1 MSFDMKPKNFRFLK
15 WGSALFFIFLAL
27 LFLATR
33 GIFSS
38 FDPVVT
44 NLFQAEIPRI
54 FDIPLSI
61 LTLLGSSEVTFLIV
75 LLIAFLIYRREK
87 RIYWAL
93 ALFAMIFVFEFVGKI
108 FLYHPGPPINYF
120 RFALPFNLPT
130 SFVQTRYSF
139 PSGHVS
145 RTAFLVVL
153 GLFFF
158 RKKPW
163 VVISC
168 LAFLALMVLSRVY
181 LGEHWTSD
189 VIGGLFLGGA
199 MGMFSLV
206 YY

>member
-1 MSFDMKPKNFRFLK
+1 MRPKNFRFLK
-15 WGSALFFIFLAL
+15 WGTALFFIFLAL

-33 GIFSS
+33 GIFST

-54 FDIPLSI
+54 FDVPLSI
-61 LTLLGSSEVTFLIV
+61 LTLLGSSEVTFLAV
-75 LLIAFLIYRREK
+75 LLIALLIFRREK
-87 RIYWAL
+87 R
-93 ALFAMIFVFEFVGKI
+93 LFWPLSFFIMIFVFEFVGKI
-108 FLYHPGPPINYF
+108 LLYHPGPPINYF

-145 RTAFLVVL
+145 RIAFLAIF

-158 RKKPW
+158 RKKPL
-163 VVISC
+163 VVFST
-168 LAFLALMVLSRVY
+168 LLFLLLMVFSRIY
-181 LGEHWTSD
+181 LGEHWASD
-189 VIGGLFLGGA
+189 VIGGLFLGGS
-199 MGMFSLV
+199 MGLFSLV